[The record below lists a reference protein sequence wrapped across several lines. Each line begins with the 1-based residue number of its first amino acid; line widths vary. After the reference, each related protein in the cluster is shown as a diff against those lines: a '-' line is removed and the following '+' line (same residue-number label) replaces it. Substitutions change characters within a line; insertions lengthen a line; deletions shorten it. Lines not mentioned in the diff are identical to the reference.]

1 MALARVHIAEDK
13 AELVRNL
20 RSSDGAIG
28 PFRTYADIVT
38 FAAALGFYSSR
49 RVPLGTYS
57 RKDPDAVL
65 QEQIRNAE
73 IINLIALAHTQDPEI
88 LHDDEVHDYIRVE
101 IFEQY
106 VNGGLEILASELS
119 GSVDYSDQVLLI
131 LKLRKQTQQA
141 DKDFDLSKFL

>member
-1 MALARVHIAEDK
+1 MALARVHFSEDK

-28 PFRTYADIVT
+28 PFRTYAEIVT
-38 FAAALGFYSSR
+38 FAAALGFHNSR
-49 RVPLGTYS
+49 RVPLGNYS

-65 QEQIRNAE
+65 QEQIRGVE
-73 IINLIALAHTQDPEI
+73 LIKLIALAHTQDPEI
-88 LHDDEVHDYIRVE
+88 LCDDEVHDYIRVE

-119 GSVDYSDQVLLI
+119 GSVDYSDQVLLM
-131 LKLRKQTQQA
+131 LKLKKQTQQSSTN
-141 DKDFDLSKFL
+141 FDLSKFL